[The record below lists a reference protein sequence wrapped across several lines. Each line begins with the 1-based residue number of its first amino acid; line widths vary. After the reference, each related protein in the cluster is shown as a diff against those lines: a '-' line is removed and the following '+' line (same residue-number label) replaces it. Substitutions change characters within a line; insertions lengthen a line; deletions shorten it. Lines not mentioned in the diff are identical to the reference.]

1 MHCATIYQESVCD
14 VTTLKMDALSEQL
27 NHAPFFAED
36 TDVNYLHC
44 CDLNDQFDV
53 TVPSLPF
60 VRLNVVFDHFSS
72 LVERSFPIK
81 RERLGYSG
89 NHYIWFT
96 I

>member
-1 MHCATIYQESVCD
+1 
-14 VTTLKMDALSEQL
+14 MDALSEQL

-60 VRLNVVFDHFSS
+60 VRL
-72 LVERSFPIK
+72 
-81 RERLGYSG
+81 SG
-89 NHYIWFT
+89 L
-96 I
+96 

>member
-1 MHCATIYQESVCD
+1 MHCARSSSPDCATIYQESVCD
-14 VTTLKMDALSEQL
+14 VTTLQMDALSEQL

-60 VRLNVVFDHFSS
+60 VRL
-72 LVERSFPIK
+72 
-81 RERLGYSG
+81 SG
-89 NHYIWFT
+89 L
-96 I
+96 

>member
-14 VTTLKMDALSEQL
+14 VTTLKMDVLSEQL

-53 TVPSLPF
+53 TVPSLPI
-60 VRLNVVFDHFSS
+60 VRL
-72 LVERSFPIK
+72 
-81 RERLGYSG
+81 SG
-89 NHYIWFT
+89 L
-96 I
+96 

>member
-14 VTTLKMDALSEQL
+14 VTTLTMDALSEQL

-60 VRLNVVFDHFSS
+60 VRL
-72 LVERSFPIK
+72 
-81 RERLGYSG
+81 SG
-89 NHYIWFT
+89 L
-96 I
+96 